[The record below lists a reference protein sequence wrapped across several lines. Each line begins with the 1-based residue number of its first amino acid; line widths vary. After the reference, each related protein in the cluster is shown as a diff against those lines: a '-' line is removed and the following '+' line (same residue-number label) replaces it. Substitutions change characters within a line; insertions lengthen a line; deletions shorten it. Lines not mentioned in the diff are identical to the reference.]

1 MKKKL
6 LLLLASL
13 GLALT
18 GCSKSFEESYTP
30 SHGGKVE
37 PEAPKSETNVE
48 DEDIN
53 DDATT
58 TYEFYF
64 SYSYSDEPLA
74 TVVGPTFKVLGNDKV
89 PEFLKKQDTLE
100 AAGREK
106 GYVVDPAFPTFIGW
120 SFYGA
125 CLDDENLWDF
135 SIDKPKN
142 NASIVALYAIW
153 VNK

>member
-1 MKKKL
+1 MKKKILML
-6 LLLLASL
+6 LTSL
-13 GLALT
+13 SLLT
-18 GCSKSFEESYTP
+18 GCGQTSEEYIP
-30 SHGGKVE
+30 SQGGKVE

-74 TVVGPTFKVLGNDKV
+74 TVVGPTFKALGNDKV

-100 AAGREK
+100 AAGKEK

-125 CLDDENLWDF
+125 CLDDESLWDF
-135 SIDKPKN
+135 STDKPKN